1 MQCRIRFLVFLS
13 PSCVAA
19 AILANLELKFSLYDL
34 RNDTS
39 SSPFHTNAKCT
50 TKTVTPSSR

>member
-1 MQCRIRFLVFLS
+1 MQFRIRLLVFLS
-13 PSCVAA
+13 PRCVAA
-19 AILANLELKFSLYDL
+19 AILANLEMKFSPVHL

-39 SSPFHTNAKCT
+39 PSPFRANMKCA